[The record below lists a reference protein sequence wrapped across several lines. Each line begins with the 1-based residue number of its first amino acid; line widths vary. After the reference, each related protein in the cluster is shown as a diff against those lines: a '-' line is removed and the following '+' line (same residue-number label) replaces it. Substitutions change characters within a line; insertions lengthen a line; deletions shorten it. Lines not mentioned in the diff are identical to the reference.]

1 MLTLPYTK
9 CQDKLYPLDPRDIS
23 FNNNIDTRIRILI
36 DNLYKRVDF
45 SKLVDY
51 FRLKLDPFAAGE
63 FWGKMLRSA
72 SVIYQYTRDESLKAV
87 IDASV
92 ADMLS
97 VQAEDGEISTT
108 PRQAQ
113 PNGTHGSDLWERK
126 YVLLGLWAY
135 YEATMSED
143 ALRAM
148 VKLTDY
154 TARQVGAPP
163 KTPITE
169 TGWAF
174 YGIESSSILEPIMK
188 LYRLTGREEYLR
200 LGRHIVEETG
210 ACKRQNIF
218 EAIRQ
223 GTAPKDIGSNGN
235 PRESIAK
242 AYEMMSCFE
251 GLLEYYRAT
260 GEARWLEIAS
270 EFVAK
275 VIEREITLLGSGGAD
290 KPYNLG
296 PGIGEQWNDTAY
308 EQTNPDISYMMET
321 CVTITYM
328 KLCHQLL
335 RLNGD
340 SRLADQIEIS
350 MYNALFGAE
359 KPTGD
364 YFEYFPRFNGVR
376 SSKVNFTANIGD
388 FPLSCCTANG
398 PAGIGL
404 IPMTAVMRTERGI
417 AVNFFEAARVSC
429 ELENTPVNIEIVS
442 EYPARGQVII
452 KVSPTVPK
460 CFDILIRVPAWSANT
475 SIAVNGTAQANVRAG
490 EYYGI
495 SREWTAGDE
504 ICVTLDMRCEIIPA
518 PHGSNRKGDAFCA
531 LRYGPIV
538 LSRDKRLDPKYSS
551 PVTIVRGGDGCAVC
565 ESVVT
570 DIPDVRVALRVKTT
584 DGYITVIN
592 YSAAGSSWDE
602 SSEFCTWMP
611 TGGDN

>member
-1 MLTLPYTK
+1 MLSLPYTK

-36 DNLYKRVDF
+36 DNLYKCVDF

-63 FWGKMLRSA
+63 FWGKMLRTA
-72 SVIYQYTRDESLKAV
+72 SVVYQYTRDESLKAV

-143 ALRAM
+143 VLRAM
-148 VKLTDY
+148 VKLADY

-200 LGRHIVEETG
+200 LGRHIIEETG

-296 PGIGEQWNDTAY
+296 PGIGEQWNDTA
-308 EQTNPDISYMMET
+308 D
-321 CVTITYM
+321 
-328 KLCHQLL
+328 
-335 RLNGD
+335 
-340 SRLADQIEIS
+340 
-350 MYNALFGAE
+350 
-359 KPTGD
+359 
-364 YFEYFPRFNGVR
+364 
-376 SSKVNFTANIGD
+376 
-388 FPLSCCTANG
+388 
-398 PAGIGL
+398 
-404 IPMTAVMRTERGI
+404 
-417 AVNFFEAARVSC
+417 
-429 ELENTPVNIEIVS
+429 
-442 EYPARGQVII
+442 
-452 KVSPTVPK
+452 
-460 CFDILIRVPAWSANT
+460 
-475 SIAVNGTAQANVRAG
+475 
-490 EYYGI
+490 
-495 SREWTAGDE
+495 
-504 ICVTLDMRCEIIPA
+504 
-518 PHGSNRKGDAFCA
+518 RK
-531 LRYGPIV
+531 
-538 LSRDKRLDPKYSS
+538 
-551 PVTIVRGGDGCAVC
+551 
-565 ESVVT
+565 SVV
-570 DIPDVRVALRVKTT
+570 
-584 DGYITVIN
+584 
-592 YSAAGSSWDE
+592 
-602 SSEFCTWMP
+602 
-611 TGGDN
+611 